1 MTRTHHPQPATRN
14 PQPMTTYILRR
25 LVMLVPVLLVVGVVV
40 FALVHLTPGD
50 PAAVILGDRA
60 TAEDIARLR
69 DQLGLNDPL
78 PVQFVRWFGNVL
90 RLDFGESIFLGEPV
104 TQALRDR
111 AEPTLLLTLYAL
123 SIQLVIGVPAGV
135 LSAVR
140 NNSPLDRAL
149 TVVAISGSAIPTFFL
164 GILLILIFAVRLRWL
179 PSGGYVPLAEDPVA
193 HFKGMLL
200 PAFALGFSAAG
211 LLARLVRSS
220 MLDVLREDYVR
231 TAFAKGLPEQRVIV
245 RHALRN
251 ALIPALTVIGISV
264 GALLGGA
271 VVTETVFTI
280 PGMGRLVVQS
290 IARRDYPIIQGAI
303 ITIAMSYVLVNL
315 IVDVLYVY
323 VDPRVRLGSD

>member
-1 MTRTHHPQPATRN
+1 MTA
-14 PQPMTTYILRR
+14 YILRR
-25 LVMLVPVLLVVGVVV
+25 LVLLVPVLIVVGVVV
-40 FALVHLTPGD
+40 FGLVHLTPGD

-60 TAEDIARLR
+60 TPEDIARLR
-69 DQLGLNDPL
+69 NQLGLNDPL
-78 PVQFVRWFGNVL
+78 PVQFVRWFSNVL

-104 TQALRDR
+104 TQALLNRVQ
-111 AEPTLLLTLYAL
+111 PTVLLTLYAF
-123 SIQLVIGVPAGV
+123 SIQVLIGVPAGV
-135 LSAVR
+135 LAAVR
-140 NNSPLDRAL
+140 HNSPLDRAL
-149 TVVAISGSAIPTFFL
+149 TVMAISGSAIPTFFL

-179 PSGGYVPLAEDPVA
+179 PSGGYVPFGEDPTA
-193 HFKGMLL
+193 HFKGMVL

-231 TAFAKGLPEQRVIV
+231 TAFAKGLPEQLVIL

-251 ALIPALTVIGISV
+251 ALIPALTVIGISI

-290 IARRDYPIIQGAI
+290 IARRDYPVIQGAI
-303 ITIAMSYVLVNL
+303 VAIAMTYVLVNL

-323 VDPRVRLGSD
+323 IDPRVRLGGD

>member
-1 MTRTHHPQPATRN
+1 VIA
-14 PQPMTTYILRR
+14 YILRR

-40 FALVHLTPGD
+40 FGLVHLTPGD

-60 TAEDIARLR
+60 TPEDIARLR

-78 PVQFVRWFGNVL
+78 PVQFVHWFGNVL
-90 RLDFGESIFLGEPV
+90 RLNFGESIFLGEPV
-104 TQALRDR
+104 TQALLDR
-111 AEPTLLLTLYAL
+111 VQPTVLLTLYAL
-123 SIQLVIGVPAGV
+123 GIQVLIGIPAGV
-135 LSAVR
+135 LAAVR
-140 NNSPLDRAL
+140 YNSPLDRVL
-149 TVVAISGSAIPTFFL
+149 TVMAISGSAIPTFFL

-179 PSGGYVPLAEDPVA
+179 PSGGYVPFGEDPVA
-193 HFKGMLL
+193 HVKGMLM

-231 TAFAKGLPEQRVIV
+231 TAFAKGLPEQLVIV

-251 ALIPALTVIGISV
+251 ALIPALTVIGISL

-290 IARRDYPIIQGAI
+290 IARRDYPVIQGAI
-303 ITIAMSYVLVNL
+303 IAIAMTYVLVNL
-315 IVDVLYVY
+315 VVDVLYVY
-323 VDPRVRLGSD
+323 IDPRVRIGGGD

>member
-1 MTRTHHPQPATRN
+1 MIA
-14 PQPMTTYILRR
+14 YILRR
-25 LVMLVPVLLVVGVVV
+25 LVMLVPVLIVVGVVV
-40 FALVHLTPGD
+40 FGLVHLTPGD
-50 PAAVILGDRA
+50 PAAVMLGDRA
-60 TAEDIARLR
+60 TPEDIARLR

-78 PVQFVRWFGNVL
+78 PVQFVRWFSNVV

-104 TQALRDR
+104 TQALLDR
-111 AEPTLLLTLYAL
+111 VQPTVLLTLYAFSFQVL
-123 SIQLVIGVPAGV
+123 IGIPAGV
-135 LSAVR
+135 LAAVR
-140 NNSPLDRAL
+140 YNSPLDRVL
-149 TVVAISGSAIPTFFL
+149 TVMAISGSAIPTFFL
-164 GILLILIFAVRLRWL
+164 GILLILIFSVRLRWL
-179 PSGGYVPLAEDPVA
+179 PSGGYVPFGEDPAA

-231 TAFAKGLPEQRVIV
+231 TAFAKGLPEQFVIV

-251 ALIPALTVIGISV
+251 ALIPALTVIGLSI

-290 IARRDYPIIQGAI
+290 IARRDYPVIQGAI
-303 ITIAMSYVLVNL
+303 IAIALTYVLVNL

-323 VDPRVRLGSD
+323 IDPRVRLGGD

>member
-1 MTRTHHPQPATRN
+1 MTA
-14 PQPMTTYILRR
+14 YILRR
-25 LVMLVPVLLVVGVVV
+25 LVLLIPVMIVVGVVV

-60 TAEDIARLR
+60 TAEDIQRLR

-78 PVQFVRWFGNVL
+78 PVQFARWFGDML

-104 TQALRDR
+104 TQALLNRVQ
-111 AEPTLLLTLYAL
+111 PTALLTLYAL
-123 SIQLVIGVPAGV
+123 LIQIGIGVPAGV
-135 LSAVR
+135 LAAVR
-140 NNSPLDRAL
+140 HNSPLDRVF
-149 TVVAISGSAIPTFFL
+149 TVMAISGSAIPTFFL
-164 GILLILIFAVRLRWL
+164 GIVLILIFAVRLRWL
-179 PSGGYVPLAEDPVA
+179 PSGGYVPPGEGLGE
-193 HFKGMLL
+193 HLKSMIL

-211 LLARLVRSS
+211 LLARMVRSS

-231 TAFAKGLPEQRVIV
+231 VAWAKGLPERLVIV

-251 ALIPALTVIGISV
+251 ALIPALTIIGISV

-290 IARRDYPIIQGAI
+290 IARRDYPVIQGAI
-303 ITIAMSYVLVNL
+303 VAIALTYVLVNL
-315 IVDVLYVY
+315 VVDVLYVY
-323 VDPRVRLGSD
+323 VDPRVRLGGE

>member
-1 MTRTHHPQPATRN
+1 MTA
-14 PQPMTTYILRR
+14 YILRR
-25 LVMLVPVLLVVGVVV
+25 LVMLVPVLIVVGVVV
-40 FALVHLTPGD
+40 FGLVHLTPGD

-60 TAEDIARLR
+60 TPEDIARLR

-78 PVQFVRWFGNVL
+78 PVQFVRWFSNVL

-104 TQALRDR
+104 TQALLDR
-111 AEPTLLLTLYAL
+111 VQPTVLLTLYAL
-123 SIQLVIGVPAGV
+123 SIQVLIGIPAGV
-135 LSAVR
+135 LAAVR
-140 NNSPLDRAL
+140 YNSPLDRAL
-149 TVVAISGSAIPTFFL
+149 TVMAISGSAIPTFFL
-164 GILLILIFAVRLRWL
+164 GILLILIFSVRLRWL
-179 PSGGYVPLAEDPVA
+179 PSGGYVPFGEDPAA
-193 HFKGMLL
+193 HFRGMLL

-231 TAFAKGLPEQRVIV
+231 TAFAKGLPEQLVIV

-251 ALIPALTVIGISV
+251 ALIPALTVIGISI

-290 IARRDYPIIQGAI
+290 IARRDYPVIQGAI
-303 ITIAMSYVLVNL
+303 IAIAMTYVLVNL
-315 IVDVLYVY
+315 VVDVLYVY
-323 VDPRVRLGSD
+323 IDPRVRLGSD

>member
-1 MTRTHHPQPATRN
+1 MTA
-14 PQPMTTYILRR
+14 YILRR
-25 LVMLVPVLLVVGVVV
+25 LVMLVPVLIVVGVVV
-40 FALVHLTPGD
+40 FGLVHLTPGD

-60 TAEDIARLR
+60 TPEDIARLR

-78 PVQFVRWFGNVL
+78 PVQFVRWFSDVL

-104 TQALRDR
+104 TQALLDR
-111 AEPTLLLTLYAL
+111 VQPTVLLTLYAL
-123 SIQLVIGVPAGV
+123 SIQVLIGIPAGV
-135 LSAVR
+135 LAAVR
-140 NNSPLDRAL
+140 YNSPLDRAL
-149 TVVAISGSAIPTFFL
+149 TVMAISGSAIPTFFL
-164 GILLILIFAVRLRWL
+164 GILLILIFSVRLRWL
-179 PSGGYVPLAEDPVA
+179 PSGGYVPFSEDPAA

-231 TAFAKGLPEQRVIV
+231 TAFAKGLPEQLVIV
-245 RHALRN
+245 RHALRK
-251 ALIPALTVIGISV
+251 ALIPALTVIGISI

-290 IARRDYPIIQGAI
+290 IARRDYPVIQGAI
-303 ITIAMSYVLVNL
+303 IAIAMTYVLVNL
-315 IVDVLYVY
+315 VVDVLYVY
-323 VDPRVRLGSD
+323 IDPRVRLGAE